1 MKISP
6 YNKNDPQSIEAFAKR
21 LLNMSL
27 KQVLGADIIQKYS
40 GKGKLGQVLEDLYFG
55 YKPNSNA
62 EPDFKEAGVELKTSP
77 LKNGTNGY
85 TSKERLVFSI
95 INYEEVHKEAFL
107 TSNFWRKNKLL
118 LLMFYLH
125 EHEKF
130 ELDFIFKIIQL
141 FEFPATDIK
150 IIEDDWLTIITKIK
164 QGKAHEISEGDTLYL
179 GACTKGANKT
189 SLRTQPFSEVMA
201 MQRAFSLKSKYLNFI
216 ISKALKAESEPIV
229 KSIDEYSSGETF
241 EYYITK
247 RFQPFLGLTDVEISN
262 RLRIKVS
269 SSKSK
274 FYVIA
279 KAILGVVK
287 NKIEE
292 FEKADVQM
300 KTIRLQS
307 NGNIKESMSFAQI
320 QFKTII
326 NEEWEES
333 YWNNMLSKRFFFV
346 IFQQDENGTYKF
358 KGVKFWTMPS
368 DDLKITKE
376 FWLDTK
382 NKIANND
389 FNHFMKISDNK
400 ICHVRPKGL
409 NSLDLM
415 ETSFGTLEKKKSYW
429 LNSSYI
435 KKVINS
441 I

>member
-1 MKISP
+1 MKSLL
-6 YNKNDPQSIEAFAKR
+6 YDKNDPQSIEAYAKR

-27 KQVLGADIIQKYS
+27 KQVLGDDINQKYS
-40 GKGKLGQVLEDLYFG
+40 GKGKLGQAIEDLYFS

-85 TSKERLVFSI
+85 TSKERLVFNI
-95 INYEEVHKEAFL
+95 INYEEVHKETFL

-216 ISKALKAESEPIV
+216 ISKALNIEAESVI
-229 KSIDEYSSGETF
+229 KSVDEYSKGETF
-241 EYYITK
+241 EEFIEK
-247 RFQPFLGLTDVEISN
+247 KFKPFKGLSDDEISL
-262 RLRIKVS
+262 RLKIKVPS
-269 SSKSK
+269 AKSK

-279 KAILGVVK
+279 KEILGVVK
-287 NKIEE
+287 NKIQE

-320 QFKTII
+320 QYKTII

-333 YWNNMLSKRFFFV
+333 YWYGMLTKRFFFV
-346 IFQQDENGTYKF
+346 TFQQDDNGVYRLN
-358 KGVKFWTMPS
+358 GVKFWTMPA
-368 DDLKITKE
+368 DDLKIAKF
-376 FWLDTK
+376 FWIDTK
-382 NKIANND
+382 HKIVNND
-389 FNHFMKISDNK
+389 FKNFMKISDDK
-400 ICHVRPKGL
+400 ICHVRPKGA
-409 NSLDLM
+409 NSTDLM
-415 ETSFGTLEKKKSYW
+415 ETNHGTWEKKMSYW

-435 KKVINS
+435 KEVIKTP
-441 I
+441 